1 VVVTVNG
8 RQVVKFTG
16 DRPKGG
22 RYVGV
27 LATSSPGKVGDI
39 WSITGFKV
47 AEPQAS
53 SQATGD
59 YGDGTVPPPS
69 QSRRKR

>member
-1 VVVTVNG
+1 VVVSVNG

-39 WSITGFKV
+39 SSITGFKV

-53 SQATGD
+53 SQATSD
-59 YGDGTVPPPS
+59 YGDETAPPP
-69 QSRRKR
+69 SRRKR

>member
-1 VVVTVNG
+1 
-8 RQVVKFTG
+8 VKFTG

-47 AEPQAS
+47 AEP
-53 SQATGD
+53 
-59 YGDGTVPPPS
+59 
-69 QSRRKR
+69 